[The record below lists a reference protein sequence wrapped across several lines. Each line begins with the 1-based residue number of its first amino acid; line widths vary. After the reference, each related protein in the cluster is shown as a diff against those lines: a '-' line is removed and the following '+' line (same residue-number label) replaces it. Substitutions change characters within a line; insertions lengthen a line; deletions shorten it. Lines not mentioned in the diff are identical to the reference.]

1 MQKLLKLLVLTT
13 IVVLNCSTSWCQN
26 RVSKGGVEPD
36 ILPSTGVEEQ
46 TDTVVSVPISFIK
59 IANGKM
65 IELKYEKEINANL
78 RQVVHNDSLIIDG
91 LTYELNN
98 CAAIAEYKIKKV
110 KRQRNILI
118 GTTIGAAALSLLL
131 LVK

>member
-1 MQKLLKLLVLTT
+1 M

-26 RVSKGGVEPD
+26 KSVKGGVEPD

-46 TDTVVSVPISFIK
+46 TDTIVSIPISFIK
-59 IANGKM
+59 VANSKM

-78 RQVVHNDSLIIDG
+78 REIIYNDSLIIDE
-91 LTYELNN
+91 LKYEVNN
-98 CAAIAEYKIKKV
+98 CADFTKQKVKKF

-131 LVK
+131 LLK

>member
-1 MQKLLKLLVLTT
+1 LTT

-46 TDTVVSVPISFIK
+46 TDTLVSVPISFIK

-65 IELKYEKEINANL
+65 TELKYEKEINSNL

-91 LTYELNN
+91 LQYELDN
-98 CAAIAEYKIKKV
+98 CAEIAEYKIKKTR
-110 KRQRNILI
+110 KQRNIFI

>member
-1 MQKLLKLLVLTT
+1 MTT

-36 ILPSTGVEEQ
+36 TIPSTGVGEQ
-46 TDTVVSVPISFIK
+46 IDSFVSVPISFIK

-65 IELKYEKEINANL
+65 TELKYEKEINSNL
-78 RQVVHNDSLIIDG
+78 RQVVSNDSLIIDG
-91 LTYELNN
+91 LNYELNN
-98 CAAIAEYKIKKV
+98 CLANTEIKVKKIKK
-110 KRQRNILI
+110 QRNILI

>member
-1 MQKLLKLLVLTT
+1 MTT

-26 RVSKGGVEPD
+26 RVSRGGVEPD
-36 ILPSTGVEEQ
+36 ILPSTGVEKQ
-46 TDTVVSVPISFIK
+46 SDSLVSVPISFIK

-65 IELKYEKEINANL
+65 TELKYEKEINSNL

-91 LTYELNN
+91 LSYELNN
-98 CAAIAEYKIKKV
+98 CAANAERKIKKIR
-110 KRQRNILI
+110 KQRNILI

>member
-1 MQKLLKLLVLTT
+1 MIT

-26 RVSKGGVEPD
+26 KVNKSGVEPD

-46 TDTVVSVPISFIK
+46 TDTLVSVPISFIK

-65 IELKYEKEINANL
+65 TELKYEKEINANL
-78 RQVVHNDSLIIDG
+78 RQIVHNDSLIIYG
-91 LTYELNN
+91 LNYELNN
-98 CAAIAEYKIKKV
+98 CAEISEYKIKKIR
-110 KRQRNILI
+110 KQRNILI

-131 LVK
+131 LLK